1 MFYRFHK
8 NALVY
13 YLQPPISAR
22 ACVYIMHELKTLQP
36 LNRDD
41 RTLQPLNRDDRQGA
55 GFGVRWG
62 RLLLL
67 FWSGLV
73 DLARRPWG
81 VELRVPIAERGWQR
95 GRRQRLQVR

>member
-13 YLQPPISAR
+13 YLQPPISVR
-22 ACVYIMHELKTLQP
+22 VCVYIMHELKTLQP
-36 LNRDD
+36 LD
-41 RTLQPLNRDDRQGA
+41 RHDRQRA

-67 FWSGLV
+67 FWSRRV
-73 DLARRPWG
+73 ALAGRPRG
-81 VELRVPIAERGWQR
+81 VELRVPIVERGWQR
-95 GRRQRLQVR
+95 GRRQRLQVW